1 MFICQG
7 RRYYEDV
14 IMCRNYA
21 EVRLGRFALS
31 EFLGSNGAREAIS
44 APTAGV
50 PNGFMMNVSG
60 VLVVN

>member
-1 MFICQG
+1 
-7 RRYYEDV
+7 
-14 IMCRNYA
+14 MCRNYA